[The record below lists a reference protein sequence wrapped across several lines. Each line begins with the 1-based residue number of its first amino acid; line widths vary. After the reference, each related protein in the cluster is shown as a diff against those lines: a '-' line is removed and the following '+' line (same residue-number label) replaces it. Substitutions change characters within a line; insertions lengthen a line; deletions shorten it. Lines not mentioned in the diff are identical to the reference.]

1 MSDEDESEEYG
12 DTEDD
17 EAAIVGAACRAR
29 ERRARVL
36 LVFGSFCFV
45 PLKFFNLL
53 SCEKNYKIKI

>member
-17 EAAIVGAACRAR
+17 EAAIVGAACRAC

-53 SCEKNYKIKI
+53 